1 MVVHELLVLG
11 LASILTAYLSIRYWR
26 AMLWSASQKRLSEA
40 TKELG
45 TWIDCSSGEKTLAT
59 VHALLKVCPSLDSG
73 GERRLFAVR
82 IYDRLLCLV
91 ERVFRRIT
99 RAESPWI
106 VAERKACAYFAAVL
120 LDQRINRTSQWY
132 AGQVTDSST

>member
-1 MVVHELLVLG
+1 MHELLVLG

-45 TWIDCSSGEKTLAT
+45 TWIDCSSGEKSLAT
-59 VHALLKVCPSLDSG
+59 VHALLKVCPSLERG

-82 IYDRLLCLV
+82 IYDRMLCFV
-91 ERVFRRIT
+91 ARFFQRIT
-99 RAESPWI
+99 RAETPWI